1 MILMKVVVVSI
12 NVANENKEYARN
24 LPHPVEEPVG
34 GIAACKRAKDC
45 LAFVYTPA
53 PKDEH
58 VPSAEVSDADFAE
71 SMGTVEKDAVRRVD
85 RLVRNVLQNNK
96 GGGLD
101 PSQVMG
107 FTSEQAIDEFV
118 TRGDMLGKVDVGV
131 IFQSPSAA
139 ATTFILQCNTTK
151 ITIVENKLVPMQV
164 ALTRAIAEELDA
176 KVTLDISL
184 QPFAHPKLK
193 GEEPIDAQVQSAA
206 VLCSCARAHTH
217 ASVRAHADSAC
228 ERMPSD
234 ERHFQ
239 GVNVKTMMQPPRS
252 LLALGSSFAPL
263 KWMTVTLRA
272 GNATALLAH
281 GFHVHLHRSD
291 V

>member
-1 MILMKVVVVSI
+1 MILMKVIVLSI

-53 PKDEH
+53 PKNEH

-71 SMGTVEKDAVRRVD
+71 SMGTVEKDAIRRVD

-107 FTSEQAIDEFV
+107 FTSEQAIDDFV

-151 ITIVENKLVPMQV
+151 ITIVEDKLVPMQV

-176 KVTLDISL
+176 NITLDISL
-184 QPFAHPKLK
+184 QPFAHPKLE
-193 GEEPIDAQVQSAA
+193 GEDPIDEQVQCASVF
-206 VLCSCARAHTH
+206 VLVRAHTRLSLRFATSCNTEMDDCH
-217 ASVRAHADSAC
+217 IVCREC
-228 ERMPSD
+228 
-234 ERHFQ
+234 
-239 GVNVKTMMQPPRS
+239 NRS
-252 LLALGSSFAPL
+252 SCSWLSCSPL
-263 KWMTVTLRA
+263 PFRCLRW
-272 GNATALLAH
+272 
-281 GFHVHLHRSD
+281 
-291 V
+291 